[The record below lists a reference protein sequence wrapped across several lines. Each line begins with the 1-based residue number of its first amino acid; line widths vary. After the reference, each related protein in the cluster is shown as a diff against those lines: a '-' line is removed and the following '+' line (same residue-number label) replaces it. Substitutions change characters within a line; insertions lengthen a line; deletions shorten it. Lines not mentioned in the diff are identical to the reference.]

1 MITFDIISIGS
12 ATRDGFFQGID
23 FKICK
28 GKQFFVGEGI
38 CLDLGS
44 KITVPEVIFT
54 TGGSASNTATTF
66 ARQGLKTAAIFRA
79 GKDVSG
85 ETILRE
91 LKEEDVNINFAQI
104 DYTIPTAYSV
114 IFLIKS
120 GERTIFSYKGAAEKL
135 TLWEI
140 PLNQL
145 KTKWLLLGSL
155 GKEKNILKNLIL
167 WAKEKKIHLAINPG
181 WRELEWLKKNK
192 KWLNNFE
199 IFVVNQE
206 EAAYFTGIPF
216 KKEKLIFK
224 KLDNWIKGTV
234 VMTKG
239 KNGVSVSD
247 GKYLFQARSFD
258 KKISQKPK
266 DLTGAGDA
274 FTSGFVSV
282 FARRKRSDEN
292 TIEEAIKAGSI
303 NASSVI
309 KYIGAKKG
317 LITLKE
323 IKRLMNKKFQIKKLK
338 L

>member
-1 MITFDIISIGS
+1 MFDIITIGS

-28 GKQFFVGEGI
+28 GKQFLTGEGI

-66 ARQGLKTAAIFRA
+66 ARQGLKTAAIFRVD
-79 GKDVSG
+79 KDVSG

-91 LKEEDVNINFAQI
+91 LQEEGVDISFSQI
-104 DYTIPTAYSV
+104 DYTTPTAYSV

-120 GERTIFSYKGAAEKL
+120 GERTILSYKGAAEKL

-140 PLNQL
+140 PLHKF

-167 WAKEKKIHLAINPG
+167 RAKEQKIHLAINPG
-181 WRELEWLKKNK
+181 WRELERLKNHK
-192 KWLNNFE
+192 KWLNSFE

-216 KKEKLIFK
+216 KKEKLIFQ
-224 KLDNWIKGTV
+224 KLDKLIKGIV

-239 KNGVSVSD
+239 KNGVSVSN
-247 GKYLFQARSFD
+247 GKILFKAKTFN

-282 FARRKRSDEN
+282 CVKKNNFDQK
-292 TIEEAIKAGSI
+292 TIEEAIKVGSL

-317 LITLKE
+317 IITLKE
-323 IKRLMNKKFQIKKLK
+323 MKGSMNKEFQIKKVK

>member
-1 MITFDIISIGS
+1 MFDIINIGS
-12 ATRDGFFQGID
+12 ATRDGFFQGIN
-23 FKICK
+23 FKICQ
-28 GKQFFVGEGI
+28 GKQFLNGKGI

-66 ARQGLKTAAIFRA
+66 TQQGLKTAAIFRV

-91 LKEEDVNINFAQI
+91 LKEEGVNISFAQI
-104 DYTIPTAYSV
+104 DYATPTAYSV
-114 IFLIKS
+114 IFLTES
-120 GERTIFSYKGAAEKL
+120 GERTILSYKGAAEKL

-140 PLNQL
+140 PLRQF

-155 GKEKNILKNLIL
+155 GKEKNILKNLIQ

-199 IFVVNQE
+199 IFVLNQE

-216 KKEKLIFK
+216 KKEKSIFQ
-224 KLDNWIKGTV
+224 KLDKLIKGIV
-234 VMTKG
+234 IMTKG
-239 KNGVSVSD
+239 KNGVSVSN
-247 GKYLFQARSFD
+247 GKILFKAKTFNP
-258 KKISQKPK
+258 KISQKPK

-282 FARRKRSDEN
+282 FVRRDRFDEK
-292 TIEEAIKAGSI
+292 TIEEAIKVGSI
-303 NASSVI
+303 NASNVI

-317 LITLKE
+317 IITLDE
-323 IKRLMNKKFQIKKLK
+323 IKRLMKKEFQIKKVK

>member
-1 MITFDIISIGS
+1 MFDIITIGS
-12 ATRDGFFQGID
+12 ATRDGFFKGID

-28 GKQFFVGEGI
+28 GKQFLTGEGI

-91 LKEEDVNINFAQI
+91 LKEEGVNISFAQI
-104 DYTIPTAYSV
+104 DYATPTAYSV
-114 IFLIKS
+114 IFLTKN
-120 GERTIFSYKGAAEKL
+120 GERTILSCKGAAGKL

-140 PLNQL
+140 PFRQF

-155 GKEKNILKNLIL
+155 GEEKNILQNLIQ

-181 WRELEWLKKNK
+181 WRELEWLKRNQ

-199 IFVVNQE
+199 IFIVNRE
-206 EAAYFTGIPF
+206 EAAYFTGLSYQ
-216 KKEKLIFK
+216 KEKEILK
-224 KLDNWIKGTV
+224 KLDKWIKGIV

-239 KNGVSVSD
+239 ENGVSISN
-247 GKYLFQARSFD
+247 GKILFEAKAFNP
-258 KKISQKPK
+258 KISQKPK

-282 FARRKRSDEN
+282 FVRRNRFDEN
-292 TIEEAIKAGSI
+292 TIEEAIKVGSI

-309 KYIGAKKG
+309 KYIGAKPGILYQKD
-317 LITLKE
+317 LK
-323 IKRLMNKKFQIKKLK
+323 KCAKKDFKISKKLI
-338 L
+338 

>member
-1 MITFDIISIGS
+1 MFDIITIGS
-12 ATRDGFFQGID
+12 ATRDGFFQGIN

-28 GKQFFVGEGI
+28 GKQFLTGKGI

-54 TGGSASNTATTF
+54 TGGSSSKTATTF
-66 ARQGLKTAAIFRA
+66 ARQGLKTAAIFHV

-91 LKEEDVNINFAQI
+91 LKEEGVDISFSQI
-104 DYTIPTAYSV
+104 DYATPTAYSV
-114 IFLIKS
+114 IFLTES
-120 GERTIFSYKGAAEKL
+120 GERTILSYKGAAEKL

-140 PLNQL
+140 PLRQF

-155 GKEKNILKNLIL
+155 GKEKKILTNLIQ

-199 IFVVNQE
+199 IFVLNQE

-216 KKEKLIFK
+216 KKEKLIFQ
-224 KLDNWIKGTV
+224 KLDKLIKGIV

-239 KNGVSVSD
+239 KNGVSVSN
-247 GKYLFQARSFD
+247 GKILFKAKTFNP
-258 KKISQKPK
+258 KISQKPK
-266 DLTGAGDA
+266 GLTGAGDA
-274 FTSGFVSV
+274 FTSGFISV
-282 FARRKRSDEN
+282 FVRRDRFDEK
-292 TIEEAIKAGSI
+292 TIEEAIKVGSI
-303 NASSVI
+303 NASNVI

-317 LITLKE
+317 IITLKE
-323 IKRLMNKKFQIKKLK
+323 IKRLMKKEFQIKKVK

>member
-1 MITFDIISIGS
+1 MFDIITIGS
-12 ATRDGFFQGID
+12 ATRDGFFQGIN

-28 GKQFFVGEGI
+28 GKQFLIGKGI

-54 TGGSASNTATTF
+54 TGGSASNSATTF
-66 ARQGLKTAAIFRA
+66 TRQGLKTAAIFRV

-91 LKEEDVNINFAQI
+91 LKEEGVDISFSQI
-104 DYTIPTAYSV
+104 DYATPTAYSV
-114 IFLIKS
+114 IFLTES
-120 GERTIFSYKGAAEKL
+120 GERTILSYKGAAEKL

-140 PLNQL
+140 PLRQF

-155 GKEKNILKNLIL
+155 GKEKDILKNLIQ
-167 WAKEKKIHLAINPG
+167 WTKEKEIHLAINPG
-181 WRELEWLKKNK
+181 WKELDWLKKNK

-199 IFVVNQE
+199 IFIINRE
-206 EAAYFTGIPF
+206 EAAYFTGLPYQ
-216 KKEKLIFK
+216 KEKEIFQ
-224 KLDNWIKGTV
+224 KLDKWIKGIV

-239 KNGVSVSD
+239 KNGVSVSN
-247 GKYLFQARSFD
+247 GKILFEAKTFNP
-258 KKISQKPK
+258 KISQKPI
-266 DLTGAGDA
+266 DSTGAGDA

-282 FARRKRSDEN
+282 CVKKNNFDQK
-292 TIEEAIKAGSI
+292 TIEEAIKVGSI

-317 LITLKE
+317 IIYKNSKVKSQKSKFKVKK
-323 IKRLMNKKFQIKKLK
+323 IKLL
-338 L
+338 

>member
-1 MITFDIISIGS
+1 MIMFDIITIGS

-23 FKICK
+23 FKVCK
-28 GKQFFVGEGI
+28 NNKFVTSKGL
-38 CLDLGS
+38 CLALGS
-44 KITVPEVIFT
+44 KISVPEVIFT
-54 TGGSASNTATTF
+54 TGGGATNTAVTF
-66 ARQGLKTAAIFRA
+66 ARQGLKTVAIFRV

-91 LKEEDVNINFAQI
+91 LKEEGVNINFAQI
-104 DYTIPTAYSV
+104 DYAMPTAYSV

-120 GERTIFSYKGAAEKL
+120 GERTILSYKGAAEKL

-140 PLNQL
+140 PLSQV

-181 WRELEWLKKNK
+181 WRELGWLKKNK

-206 EAAYFTGIPF
+206 EAAYFTGISF
-216 KKEKLIFK
+216 KREKLIFQ
-224 KLDNWIKGTV
+224 KLDHWIKGIV

-239 KNGVSVSD
+239 KNGVSVSN
-247 GKYLFQARSFD
+247 GKYLFQARTFD

-282 FARRKRSDEN
+282 FVRRKKFDEK
-292 TIEEAIKAGSI
+292 TIEEAIKVGSI

-317 LITLKE
+317 VITLKE
-323 IKRLMNKKFQIKKLK
+323 IKRLINKELQIKKVK

>member
-1 MITFDIISIGS
+1 MMFDIITIGS

-23 FKICK
+23 FKICQ
-28 GKQFFVGEGI
+28 GKQFLTGKGI

-44 KITVPEVIFT
+44 KITVPEMIFT

-66 ARQGLKTAAIFRA
+66 TRQGLKTAAIFRV

-91 LKEEDVNINFAQI
+91 LKEEGVNISFSQI
-104 DYTIPTAYSV
+104 DYATPTAYSV

-120 GERTIFSYKGAAEKL
+120 GERTILSYKGAAGKL

-140 PLNQL
+140 PLTQV

-167 WAKEKKIHLAINPG
+167 WAKEQKIHLAINPG
-181 WRELEWLKKNK
+181 WREIEWLKKNK

-206 EAAYFTGIPF
+206 EAAYFTGIPYQ
-216 KKEKLIFK
+216 KEREIFQ
-224 KLDNWIKGTV
+224 KLDNWIKGIV
-234 VMTKG
+234 VMTKS
-239 KNGVSVSD
+239 KNGVSVSN
-247 GKYLFQARSFD
+247 GKYLFRAGPFD

-274 FTSGFVSV
+274 FTSGFISV
-282 FARRKRSDEN
+282 FVRKNRFDEK
-292 TIEEAIKAGSI
+292 TIEEAIKNGSL
-303 NASSVI
+303 NAFSVI
-309 KYIGAKKG
+309 QYIGAKQG
-317 LITLKE
+317 ILTLKE
-323 IKRLMNKKFQIKKLK
+323 IKRLITKKFSIKKMK

>member
-1 MITFDIISIGS
+1 MFDIITIGS
-12 ATRDGFFQGID
+12 VTRDGFFQGID
-23 FKICK
+23 FKTCK
-28 GKQFFVGEGI
+28 GKQFLTGKGI

-44 KITVPEVIFT
+44 KITVTEVIFT

-66 ARQGLKTAAIFRA
+66 ARQGLKTAAIFRV

-85 ETILRE
+85 ETISKE
-91 LKEEDVNINFAQI
+91 LKEEGVNINFAQI
-104 DYTIPTAYSV
+104 DYATPTAYSV

-120 GERTIFSYKGAAEKL
+120 GERTILSYKGAAEKL
-135 TLWEI
+135 TIWEI
-140 PLNQL
+140 PFRQF

-167 WAKEKKIHLAINPG
+167 WAKEEKIHLAINPG
-181 WRELEWLKKNK
+181 WIELESLKKNK
-192 KWLNNFE
+192 KCLNNFE

-224 KLDNWIKGTV
+224 KLDNWIKGIV

-239 KNGVSVSD
+239 ENGVSVSN
-247 GKYLFQARSFD
+247 GKYLFQAQPFD
-258 KKISQKPK
+258 KRISQKPK

-282 FARRKRSDEN
+282 FVRKKKFDEN
-292 TIEEAIKAGSI
+292 TIKEAIKVGSI
-303 NASSVI
+303 NASNVI

-317 LITLKE
+317 VITLKE
-323 IKRLMNKKFQIKKLK
+323 IKRLMNKEFQIKKVK
-338 L
+338 LS